1 MSLLRLG
8 VDLGGT
14 NIAAALVDENGALHH
29 RKSVGTRVDAGV
41 FGIAS
46 DIAKLVQE
54 LVATVGEDRK
64 ISPDIGI
71 GVPSI
76 VHPKTRVVVHANNLG
91 WIDVDLKKHLLP
103 LLPDY
108 KIHLG
113 NDADCATLAESRFGV
128 LKGYDNGLFLT
139 LGTGLGGGF
148 IYHGEL
154 FTGGLGF
161 SFEPGHNTLVLD
173 GDHCTCGRKGCLEA
187 YVSSGA
193 LRREVDKRL
202 NAGEPSVLKA
212 EGGDPYTIRDIFDAS
227 DAGDPVAVWVIDRY
241 VYHLAAGLANYINI
255 FQPDIVAIG
264 GGISKRGEAFYRRIN
279 EEVERALDWMAPFVK
294 REVMPAKLGN
304 DAGIIGA
311 ALLATDPSYQ
321 G

>member
-1 MSLLRLG
+1 MNLLRIG

-14 NIAAALVDENGALHH
+14 NIAAALVDNQGVLHH
-29 RKSVGTRVDAGV
+29 RQSVPTRVDAGV
-41 FGIAS
+41 VGIAA
-46 DIAKLVQE
+46 DIATLVKKLVSMAGKEHE
-54 LVATVGEDRK
+54 L
-64 ISPDIGI
+64 SYDIGV

-91 WIDVDLKKHLLP
+91 WMDVDLAGHLRP
-103 LLPDY
+103 LLPEFR
-108 KIHLG
+108 IHLG

-128 LKGYDNGLFLT
+128 LKGFDNGLFLT

-161 SFEPGHNTLVLD
+161 SFEPGHNTIVLD
-173 GDHCTCGRKGCLEA
+173 GDRCTCGRLGCLEA

-193 LRREVDKRL
+193 LRREVNRYL
-202 NAGEPSVLKA
+202 EEGEASVLKQH
-212 EGGDPYTIRDIFDAS
+212 DYTIRDIFDAS
-227 DAGDPVAVWVIDRY
+227 DAGDQVAVRVIDRY
-241 VYHLAAGLANYINI
+241 LYHLAAGLANYIDI
-255 FQPDIVAIG
+255 FQPDIVALG
-264 GGISKRGEAFYRRIN
+264 GGISKRGEAFYKRIN
-279 EEVERALDWMAPFVK
+279 EEVARALDWMSPFVK
-294 REVMPAKLGN
+294 REVVPAKLGN

-311 ALLATDPSYQ
+311 AQLATDPSYQ

>member
-1 MSLLRLG
+1 M
-8 VDLGGT
+8 
-14 NIAAALVDENGALHH
+14 
-29 RKSVGTRVDAGV
+29 
-41 FGIAS
+41 
-46 DIAKLVQE
+46 
-54 LVATVGEDRK
+54 
-64 ISPDIGI
+64 
-71 GVPSI
+71 
-76 VHPKTRVVVHANNLG
+76 
-91 WIDVDLKKHLLP
+91 
-103 LLPDY
+103 
-108 KIHLG
+108 
-113 NDADCATLAESRFGV
+113 
-128 LKGYDNGLFLT
+128 
-139 LGTGLGGGF
+139 
-148 IYHGEL
+148 
-154 FTGGLGF
+154 
-161 SFEPGHNTLVLD
+161 
-173 GDHCTCGRKGCLEA
+173 
-187 YVSSGA
+187 SSGA

-227 DAGDPVAVWVIDRY
+227 DAGDPVAVRVIDRY

-255 FQPDIVAIG
+255 FQPDIVALG